1 MPFRGLFQN
10 ADTTRPVAPGEV
22 VFAEGDA
29 GEHMFGVIEG
39 GVELRKG
46 GLVVSTLGAG
56 DVFGEMALIDS
67 SPRSLSAVAAVDT
80 TLATIDRHLFL
91 FLVHETP
98 TFALDVMGSLAGR
111 IRLYDER
118 LPASQPSTS

>member
-10 ADTTRPVAPGEV
+10 ADTTRQVGPGEV

-56 DVFGEMALIDS
+56 DVFG
-67 SPRSLSAVAAVDT
+67 
-80 TLATIDRHLFL
+80 
-91 FLVHETP
+91 
-98 TFALDVMGSLAGR
+98 
-111 IRLYDER
+111 
-118 LPASQPSTS
+118 